1 MNEWYMK
8 NITQTGEL
16 FLFICTKDQRNR
28 YHEYA
33 FDGLIKL
40 QQLITGGCTE
50 ISSDFESICSKK

>member
-1 MNEWYMK
+1 MNEWYTK

-28 YHEYA
+28 HHEYKI
-33 FDGLIKL
+33 DRLIKL
-40 QQLITGGCTE
+40 QQLITGSCTE